1 MTKTFPKAGANF
13 KSVHIQKARENK
25 SQDFQLWPTTNG
37 DRLPW
42 GIGLLGQGTA
52 RDLLPCRRAL
62 QVLTEWLRKKINC
75 PFKRTT
81 AKEVIEKYIHTK
93 SCETLPLQ

>member
-25 SQDFQLWPTTNG
+25 SQDFQLRPTTNG

-42 GIGLLGQGTA
+42 GIGRLRQGTA
-52 RDLLPCRRAL
+52 QDLLPCRRAL
-62 QVLTEWLRKKINC
+62 QVLTE
-75 PFKRTT
+75 
-81 AKEVIEKYIHTK
+81 
-93 SCETLPLQ
+93 